1 VTPHENTA
9 RQLGHESSCFGA
21 MSAARGPLLCC
32 TAALLHCCTC
42 SPRLLKKAKQWV
54 LAATQGQ
61 HDPASAANTITRRTT
76 TTTPHGPRP
85 PPDTLPA
92 NRASAC
98 ATPSST
104 AHWSRQP
111 VSEPGDLALSAKHP
125 DPRSAHLVLAALITF
140 LAYFMLRAGYS

>member
-1 VTPHENTA
+1 MTPHENTA

-76 TTTPHGPRP
+76 TTPHGPRP